1 MARASVYGAT
11 DPTQLRFHAVKTSR
25 LPLLTSVAVLGFFY
39 LPIAML
45 FAQSFNAAKFG
56 GQWTGFSFR
65 WYQELWERS
74 DIQQA
79 AGNTLLIAA
88 VSTVASVILGSLA
101 AWCIHRFRS
110 RTQRIHYGLVY
121 APLVVP
127 DILMGLSLL
136 FLFINIGLSLSL
148 TTIIIAHTTF
158 CLSYV
163 ALVMLGRLQDF
174 DESMIEAAQD
184 LGATW
189 PVIIRRILLPLLGP
203 GLAAGALLAFTLS
216 IDDFVITFLVS
227 GPGNTTLPV
236 QIFSMM
242 RRSSPQV
249 INALSVIFMS
259 VTFLLVIISQRLTRP
274 RT

>member
-1 MARASVYGAT
+1 M
-11 DPTQLRFHAVKTSR
+11 KTSR

>member
-1 MARASVYGAT
+1 MK
-11 DPTQLRFHAVKTSR
+11 PSR
-25 LPLLTSVAVLGFFY
+25 IPFVTGIMVLGFFY

-45 FAQSFNAAKFG
+45 VAQSFNAAKFG
-56 GQWTGFSFR
+56 GQWNGFSLR
-65 WYQELWERS
+65 WYEELWARP
-74 DIQQA
+74 DIHQA
-79 AGNTLLIAA
+79 AWNTVLIATI
-88 VSTVASVILGSLA
+88 STLASVILGSLA

-110 RTQRIHYGLVY
+110 RTQRIHYGLIY

-136 FLFINIGLSLSL
+136 FLFVNIGVSLNL
-148 TTIIIAHTTF
+148 TTIILAHTTY
-158 CLSYV
+158 CMSYV
-163 ALVMLGRLQDF
+163 ALVMLARLQDF

-184 LGATW
+184 LGAGW
-189 PVIIRRILLPLLGP
+189 GGIIRRILFPLLGP

-216 IDDFVITFLVS
+216 VDDFVITFLVS

-236 QIFSMM
+236 KIFSMM

-259 VTFLLVIISQRLTRP
+259 VTFVIVIISQRLTRP
-274 RT
+274 QS

>member
-1 MARASVYGAT
+1 MK
-11 DPTQLRFHAVKTSR
+11 PSR
-25 LPLLTSVAVLGFFY
+25 LPFVTSLLVLGFFY
-39 LPIAML
+39 LPIMML
-45 FAQSFNAAKFG
+45 VAQSFNAAKFG

-65 WYQELWERS
+65 WYQELWGRE
-74 DIQQA
+74 DIHQA
-79 AGNTLLIAA
+79 AWNTLLIATI
-88 VSTVASVILGSLA
+88 STLASVVLGAIA
-101 AWCIHRFRS
+101 AWCIHRYQS
-110 RTQRIHYGLVY
+110 RTQRIHYGLIY

-136 FLFINIGLSLSL
+136 FLFVNVGVSLSL
-148 TTIIIAHTTF
+148 MTIVLAHTTF

-163 ALVMLGRLQDF
+163 TLVMLGRLQDF

-184 LGATW
+184 LGASW
-189 PVIIRRILLPLLGP
+189 PTIIRRILLPLLGP

-236 QIFSMM
+236 KIFSMM
-242 RRSSPQV
+242 RRSSPQM

-259 VTFLLVIISQRLTRP
+259 FTFIIVLLSQRLSRSRP
-274 RT
+274 

>member
-1 MARASVYGAT
+1 M
-11 DPTQLRFHAVKTSR
+11 L
-25 LPLLTSVAVLGFFY
+25 VLGFFY

-56 GQWTGFSFR
+56 GQWTGFSLR
-65 WYQELWERS
+65 WYDELWRRE
-74 DIQQA
+74 DIHQA
-79 AGNTLLIAA
+79 AWNTLLIATI
-88 VSTVASVILGSLA
+88 STTASVVLGVLA
-101 AWCIHRFRS
+101 AWCIHRFRT
-110 RTQRIHYGLVY
+110 RAQRIHYGLVY

-158 CLSYV
+158 CMSYV

-174 DESMIEAAQD
+174 DESMIEAARD
-184 LGATW
+184 LGANW
-189 PVIIRRILLPLLGP
+189 PTIIRRILLPLLGP

-249 INALSVIFMS
+249 INALSVIFMT
-259 VTFLLVIISQRLTRP
+259 VTFILVILSQRLTRP
-274 RT
+274 QS

>member
-1 MARASVYGAT
+1 MK
-11 DPTQLRFHAVKTSR
+11 PSR
-25 LPLLTSVAVLGFFY
+25 LPLVTALMVLTFFY
-39 LPIAML
+39 LPILML

-56 GQWTGFSFR
+56 GQWNGFSMR
-65 WYQELWERS
+65 WYQELWARD
-74 DIQQA
+74 DIHQA
-79 AGNTLLIAA
+79 AWNTLLIAT
-88 VSTVASVILGSLA
+88 VSTFFSVVLGALA
-101 AWCIHRFRS
+101 AWCIHRFKT
-110 RTQRIHYGLVY
+110 RTQRVHYGLIY

-136 FLFINIGLSLSL
+136 FFFVNIGVQLNL
-148 TTIIIAHTTF
+148 TTIILAHTTF

-163 ALVMLGRLQDF
+163 TLVMLGRLQDF

-184 LGATW
+184 LGANW
-189 PVIIRRILLPLLGP
+189 GVIIRRILLPLLGP

-236 QIFSMM
+236 KIFSMM

-259 VTFLLVIISQRLTRP
+259 VTFIIVLLSQRLTRSQP
-274 RT
+274 

>member
-1 MARASVYGAT
+1 LAST
-11 DPTQLRFHAVKTSR
+11 
-25 LPLLTSVAVLGFFY
+25 LTAL
-39 LPIAML
+39 
-45 FAQSFNAAKFG
+45 
-56 GQWTGFSFR
+56 
-65 WYQELWERS
+65 
-74 DIQQA
+74 
-79 AGNTLLIAA
+79 
-88 VSTVASVILGSLA
+88 ILGTLA
-101 AWCIHRFRS
+101 AWCIHRFRT
-110 RTQRIHYGLVY
+110 RAQRLHYGLVY

-136 FLFINIGLSLSL
+136 FLFINLGWSLSL
-148 TTIIIAHTTF
+148 ATIIIAHTTF

-174 DESMIEAAQD
+174 DESVIEAAQD

-189 PVIIRRILLPLLGP
+189 GTIIRRILLPLLGP

-249 INALSVIFMS
+249 INALSVIFMT
-259 VTFLLVIISQRLTRP
+259 VTFVLVIISQRLTRP
-274 RT
+274 QS

>member
-1 MARASVYGAT
+1 MR
-11 DPTQLRFHAVKTSR
+11 LSR
-25 LPLLTSVAVLGFFY
+25 LPFATSLLVFGFFY
-39 LPIAML
+39 LPIMML
-45 FAQSFNAAKFG
+45 FVQSFNAAKFG

-65 WYQELWERS
+65 WYQELWSRS
-74 DIQQA
+74 DIQSA
-79 AGNTLLIAA
+79 ATNTLIIAF
-88 VSTVASVILGSLA
+88 VSTLASVVLGSLA
-101 AWCIHRFRS
+101 AWCIHRYTTRL
-110 RTQRIHYGLVY
+110 QRVHYGLVY

-184 LGATW
+184 LGASW
-189 PVIIRRILLPLLGP
+189 PTIIRRILLPLLGP

-259 VTFLLVIISQRLTRP
+259 VTFILVILSHRFTRARP
-274 RT
+274 

>member
-1 MARASVYGAT
+1 MK
-11 DPTQLRFHAVKTSR
+11 PSR
-25 LPLLTSVAVLGFFY
+25 LPFFTGMLVLGFFY

-45 FAQSFNAAKFG
+45 VAQSFNAAKFG
-56 GQWTGFSFR
+56 GQWAGFSVR
-65 WYQELWERS
+65 WYQELWARP
-74 DIQQA
+74 DIHEA
-79 AGNTLLIAA
+79 AWNTLLIAT
-88 VSTVASVILGSLA
+88 VSTLASVVLGTLA

-110 RTQRIHYGLVY
+110 KTQRIHYGLIY

-136 FLFINIGLSLSL
+136 FLFVNVGVSLNL
-148 TTIIIAHTTF
+148 TTIILAHTTF
-158 CLSYV
+158 CMSYV
-163 ALVMLGRLQDF
+163 ALVMLARLQDF

-184 LGATW
+184 LGAGW
-189 PVIIRRILLPLLGP
+189 PAIIRRILFPLLGP

-236 QIFSMM
+236 KIFGMM

-249 INALSVIFMS
+249 INSLSVIFMS
-259 VTFLLVIISQRLTRP
+259 ITFVLVIISQRLTRP
-274 RT
+274 QS

>member
-1 MARASVYGAT
+1 MK
-11 DPTQLRFHAVKTSR
+11 PSR
-25 LPLLTSVAVLGFFY
+25 LPFLTGMLVLGFFY

-45 FAQSFNAAKFG
+45 FAQSFNAAKYG
-56 GQWTGFSFR
+56 GQWAGFSFR
-65 WYQELWERS
+65 WYQELWARD

-79 AGNTLLIAA
+79 AWNTLLIAT
-88 VSTVASVILGSLA
+88 VSTIASVILGSLA
-101 AWCIHRFRS
+101 AWTIHRYKS
-110 RTQRIHYGLVY
+110 RRQRIHYGLIY

-136 FLFINIGLSLSL
+136 FLFVNIGVSLNL
-148 TTIIIAHTTF
+148 TTIILAHTTF
-158 CLSYV
+158 CMSYV

-189 PVIIRRILLPLLGP
+189 GTIIRRILFPLLGP
-203 GLAAGALLAFTLS
+203 GLAAGGLLAFTLS

-236 QIFSMM
+236 KIFSMM

-259 VTFLLVIISQRLTRP
+259 VTFIIVLLSQRLSRSQS
-274 RT
+274 